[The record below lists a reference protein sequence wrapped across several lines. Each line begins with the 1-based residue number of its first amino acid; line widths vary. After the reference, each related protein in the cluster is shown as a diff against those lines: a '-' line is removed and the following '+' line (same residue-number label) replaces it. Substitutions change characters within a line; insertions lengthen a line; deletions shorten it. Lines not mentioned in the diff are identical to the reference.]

1 MRKNILR
8 SVPGLLIFLTIYGC
22 GNKDISSNKKF
33 TGMWRL
39 DKFEAFDSSSNTWAD
54 DTTRI
59 GWNGY
64 ILYDGQGH
72 MGVHLTPKGYK
83 DFDTNKNIDSLN
95 HDELVALTKFY
106 KSNFV
111 YFSDYTLTDSTIEHK
126 RLSAT
131 EPQSWG
137 KSLTRDF
144 EFKQDTLILTAHEII
159 AGQKIR
165 LRWVKLK

>member
-1 MRKNILR
+1 MNLR
-8 SVPGLLIFLTIYGC
+8 LTFGLLTFLTIYSC
-22 GNKDISSNKKF
+22 GTKKIDTNDKF
-33 TGMWRL
+33 QGMWRL
-39 DKFEAFDSSSNTWAD
+39 DKFEALDTLTNKWID

-95 HDELVALTKFY
+95 HDDLIALTKFY

-111 YFSDYTLTDSTIEHK
+111 YFSDYVLLDNSIEHK

-131 EPQSWG
+131 EPKNWG
-137 KSLTRDF
+137 MSLERDF
-144 EFKQDTLILTAHEII
+144 EFRQDTLMLTAKEAIE
-159 AGQKIR
+159 GQSLR
-165 LRWVKLK
+165 LRWIKLK

>member
-1 MRKNILR
+1 MKELKLII
-8 SVPGLLIFLTIYGC
+8 GLLIVVTIFAC
-22 GNKDISSNKKF
+22 STKTKSNDSKF
-33 TGMWRL
+33 HGMWCL
-39 DKFEAFDSSSNTWAD
+39 DKFEAYDSSKNAWSD

-64 ILYDGQGH
+64 ILYDGHGH

-95 HDELVALTKFY
+95 RDELVALTKFY

-111 YFSDYTLTDSTIEHK
+111 YFSDYILTDSTVEHK

-131 EPQSWG
+131 EPQNWG

-144 EFKQDTLILTAHEII
+144 EFKQDTLVLTAHEIM
-159 AGQKIR
+159 AGRKIR
-165 LRWVKLK
+165 LRWIKLK